1 MTVFLETVSQFKS
14 NLYDVARSVLLSRV
28 RLREKTRQL
37 QVECE
42 QLGLENQ
49 ELRRQLR
56 AAKEREAQQRQLCES
71 YQKEN
76 QELREQPIRLPADL
90 PPRNHSYGA
99 RLIALCLNLAKHI
112 GFRAA
117 STALKIVFEHLG
129 IDQKVPDHDSIRIWL
144 CRAGIRELNRT
155 SEAEDMIWISD
166 HSSQLGKEKVLTILG
181 ISAADLPKDRA
192 LKLTDMR
199 VLALVP
205 GTQWKKD
212 NVGGEYQRTAERHG
226 VPRDIVCDGASEL
239 GDPAQTLENE
249 GDTPNVIRDLK
260 HHAANLLEK
269 IVGKSKRFL
278 DFQKRVGPT
287 RNHIQQTELSHFA
300 PPPLKQKSRFMNLAC
315 LWRWG
320 IMICWH
326 LGHRDSQAR
335 RGITAKRMK
344 QKLGW
349 VKKYQDDLASWN
361 RCQQLIDA
369 ALEFVNQKGLYR
381 GAAKQL
387 ESVLAETAK
396 GWETHCE
403 ASQAMQEGLIEHIAR
418 SESCLRKNERG
429 WGSTEVLESM
439 YGQYKCLEG
448 QHSKG
453 GFTSLLAAMP
463 ALTVHWT
470 AERVREALQ
479 RVTVQDMKEWVKMNL
494 GQTLN
499 SRRREAY
506 QECSTGFT

>member
-28 RLREKTRQL
+28 RLRGKTAEL
-37 QVECE
+37 QEECE
-42 QLGLENQ
+42 RLRLENQ
-49 ELRRQLR
+49 ELQRQRR
-56 AAKEREAQQRQLCES
+56 AAKERGAQLRQLCES

-99 RLIALCLNLAKHI
+99 GMIALCLNLAKRI

-117 STALKIVFEHLG
+117 SVSLEIVFEYLR

-144 CRAGIRELNRT
+144 CRAGIAELNQT
-155 SEAEDMIWISD
+155 SEAKDMIWFSD
-166 HSSQLGKEKVLTILG
+166 HSSQLGKEKVLTIAG
-181 ISAADLPKDRA
+181 ISAADLPEDRA
-192 LKLTDMR
+192 LKLTDLR

-205 GTQWKKD
+205 GTTWKKD
-212 NVGGEYQRTAERHG
+212 NVGREYQSTAERHG

-249 GDTPNVIRDLK
+249 GKTPNVIRDLK

-269 IVGKSKRFL
+269 IVGKSERFL
-278 DFQKRVGPT
+278 DFEKQVGPT
-287 RNHIQQTELSHFA
+287 RNRVQQTELSHFA
-300 PPPLKQKSRFMNLAC
+300 PPPLKQKSRFMNLGC

-320 IMICWH
+320 SMVCWH
-326 LGHRDSQAR
+326 LCHRDSKAR
-335 RGITAKRMK
+335 RGITPKRMNE
-344 QKLGW
+344 KLGW
-349 VKKYQDDLASWN
+349 VKRYQDDLASWN

-369 ALEFVNQKGLYR
+369 ALAFVNQKGIYR

-387 ESVLAETAK
+387 ESVLAETAQT
-396 GWETHCE
+396 WETRCE
-403 ASQAMQEGLIEHIAR
+403 ASQAMREGLIEHVAR
-418 SESCLRKNERG
+418 SESCLSPTERG
-429 WGSTEVLESM
+429 WGSTEVLESL

-470 AERVREALQ
+470 AERVREAFH
-479 RVTVQDMKEWVKMNL
+479 RVSVKDMKEWVKANL

-506 QECSTGFT
+506 QECSTGFA